1 MAFRVSSAH
10 YGWLANV
17 KNDGRSLSWT
27 KYKAG
32 AALFPD
38 KDQERI
44 HAILCDKGISHDIEY
59 SNVGWYDTH

>member
-1 MAFRVSSAH
+1 MAFRISSAH
-10 YGWLANV
+10 YGWLFNIT
-17 KNDGRSLSWT
+17 KDLDLKWT
-27 KYKAG
+27 KNKAG

-59 SNVGWYDTH
+59 SNIGWYDTH